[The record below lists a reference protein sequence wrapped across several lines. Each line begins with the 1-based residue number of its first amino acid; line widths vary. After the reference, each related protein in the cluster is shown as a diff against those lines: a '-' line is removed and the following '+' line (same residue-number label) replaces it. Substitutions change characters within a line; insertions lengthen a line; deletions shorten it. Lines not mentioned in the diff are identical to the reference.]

1 MLIDCSLYVEE
12 KMANEDLFFFL
23 KWIEKWKKQLLKV
36 IKDKKDGK

>member
-1 MLIDCSLYVEE
+1 
-12 KMANEDLFFFL
+12 MANEDLFFFL